1 MTLVPTDKSKDILE
15 IYEDLQSKIRDL
27 LRSITNN
34 SDDYDEK
41 YIKTKYNSDYNLPL
55 KKRSEELYCHIITVV
70 RSVFHEGN
78 KYYP

>member
-15 IYEDLQSKIRDL
+15 IYEDLPSKIRDL

-55 KKRSEELYCHIITVV
+55 KKR
-70 RSVFHEGN
+70 
-78 KYYP
+78 